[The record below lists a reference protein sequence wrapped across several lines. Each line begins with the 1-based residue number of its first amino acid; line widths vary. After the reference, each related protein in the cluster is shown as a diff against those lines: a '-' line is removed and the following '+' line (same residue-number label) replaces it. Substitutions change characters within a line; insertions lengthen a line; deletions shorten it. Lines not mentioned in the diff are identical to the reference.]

1 MDRLNGTTR
10 ARLIY
15 ATARQSEKE
24 SNRRMRI
31 SFWKMISA
39 GLLLMA
45 VPSFALAH
53 PKAHTSRKNEH
64 ASVKHVSEKRVAG
77 RHGTE
82 RHATE
87 EHVSGKHRRGWHL
100 LAHHEMAP
108 VEMPAERATQIQT
121 ALIKRGY
128 MAGEPTGTWDPQT
141 IAAMQKLQGDNGW
154 QTKIT
159 PDSRALIKLG
169 LGPNDVGAG
178 ASTSGGTAAG
188 VAVEGGSRDIAQAPP
203 Q

>member
-1 MDRLNGTTR
+1 
-10 ARLIY
+10 LIY
-15 ATARQSEKE
+15 VTARQSEKE
-24 SNRRMRI
+24 INRRMRI

-39 GLLLMA
+39 GLLLAA
-45 VPSFALAH
+45 VPGFALAH
-53 PKAHTSRKNEH
+53 PKAHTSRKDEH
-64 ASVKHVSEKRVAG
+64 ASVKHVSEKHVAG

-82 RHATE
+82 RHATA

-100 LAHHEMAP
+100 LTHHEMAP

-128 MAGEPTGTWDPQT
+128 MTGEPTGTWDPQT

-169 LGPNDVGAG
+169 LGPNDVGVGVA
-178 ASTSGGTAAG
+178 TSGGTAGA
-188 VAVEGGSRDIAQAPP
+188 AVDGGSRDIEQAPP